1 MAASSSFKV
10 NALHGAGDDN
20 NNDDNGLGAAAS
32 IENNLITELQE
43 LDLTLNEARILVFLM
58 SHGQSQASDISRQ
71 TGIQRTETYNYVASL
86 LAKGIVFATIDRP
99 QKYYSAPLEEVVD
112 TLVQAKKN
120 ALEVFENKKKY
131 YVSMLEA
138 LIGNKVVRQE
148 DKERYNFV
156 MGENAITAKIGRM
169 LADAKE
175 EVAVLVTE
183 KNLINFYH
191 GGIIDQ
197 FIQLTTKGILARI
210 KASHK
215 NAGDYIATA
224 ADGGS
229 SNGRAVEVDTVQ
241 NAVPASFILVDNTDL
256 MVLLESQSSKK
267 ADLRGFYTNN
277 QSLVSV
283 FRFLF
288 DSAA

>member
-1 MAASSSFKV
+1 MAASSSSYRI

-20 NNDDNGLGAAAS
+20 DNNGRGAAAS

-120 ALEVFENKKKY
+120 ALEVFENKKKH

-215 NAGDYIATA
+215 NASDYIATA
-224 ADGGS
+224 ADGG
-229 SNGRAVEVDTVQ
+229 NGRAVEVDTVQ

-283 FRFLF
+283 FKFLF